1 MLPVNP
7 DINRGNNN
15 EFKTHVEHEKK
26 VAELVGEANPYQ
38 EITYISIAR
47 YN

>member
-7 DINRGNNN
+7 DINRVNNK
-15 EFKTHVEHEKK
+15 EYKTHIKHENKISK
-26 VAELVGEANPYQ
+26 LVRGANPYQ
-38 EITYISIAR
+38 KIMFMSIAR